1 MTRRHIQIILGV
13 LWLLDGALQLQ
24 PFMFTS
30 GFAHQIIEPAAT
42 GQPAAVAASVHW
54 AAHLIAAAPVLT
66 NTAFALGQLLLGA
79 GLLWAR
85 TARWSLAASIG
96 WALAVWWLGEGL
108 GGLASGHAL
117 LLTGAPG
124 AVALYALAAAM
135 AWPEHP
141 SRVDSPGDRWS
152 SHTTP
157 PTWAAPAWALVW
169 TGGALLQV
177 LPGNG
182 AVQAL
187 ASSADDAPGPLA
199 SLDRALASAL
209 GADSTAVTITVAV
222 VTAAVGLAA
231 LAPRSWRTAAAW
243 SGIALALLFWV
254 IGQGAGQLT
263 SGQSTDP
270 DAGPLLVLL
279 GAAVLSTQGTPR
291 IRESI
296 LEPRNPAP
304 EQPASMPARRHHP
317 SVARP
322 APVTSATNHPPGE
335 AAL

>member
-1 MTRRHIQIILGV
+1 M
-13 LWLLDGALQLQ
+13 
-24 PFMFTS
+24 
-30 GFAHQIIEPAAT
+30 
-42 GQPAAVAASVHW
+42 AASVHW

-66 NTAFALGQLLLGA
+66 STAFALGQLLLGA

-96 WALAVWWLGEGL
+96 RALAVWWLGEGL

-117 LLTGAPG
+117 LQA
-124 AVALYALAAAM
+124 
-135 AWPEHP
+135 
-141 SRVDSPGDRWS
+141 
-152 SHTTP
+152 
-157 PTWAAPAWALVW
+157 
-169 TGGALLQV
+169 

-199 SLDRALASAL
+199 SLDRTLASAL
-209 GADSTAVTITVAV
+209 GAHSTAVTITAAV
-222 VTAAVGLAA
+222 VTAAVGLTA
-231 LAPRSWRTAAAW
+231 LAPRPWRTAAAW

-279 GAAVLSTQGTPR
+279 ATAVLSTQGTPR

-296 LEPRNPAP
+296 PEPRNPAP
-304 EQPASMPARRHHP
+304 GQPASMPVRRRHP

-322 APVTSATNHPPGE
+322 APVTSATNHPLGE